1 MPPQIY
7 HHKPARPHH
16 SSLTIPCENSQ
27 CNRWFRSVSGL
38 KKHVRSCHVST
49 PSHPLPPEHPAL
61 SPPAENELESNF
73 EPFDG
78 QDEQENPLSN
88 EPLEDQAQCEIEYHP
103 FLDGRPCD
111 ENGNFLPPG
120 AKPVLPETPST
131 NDWSPYRDRVEFET
145 AELLYKKVQ
154 MSGGDINAL
163 VDLWRASFIKNGL
176 ADEDVPF
183 ANKDDLYRVIDSTS
197 GSDVPWES
205 FSLSYNGEL
214 PEEDPPEW
222 MKQEFD
228 VWFRSPRA
236 IIQNMLSNRDFC
248 GETNFMPYRKF
259 SKKGEREYKDF
270 MSGEWAWK
278 QADKISVDPTTHGSS
293 FVPVILGSDKTT
305 VSVATGQNE
314 YYPVYISIGN
324 VHNNVRRAHRN
335 AVALLG
341 FLAIPKTEKKYAND
355 VKFRKFRRQLF
366 HTSLARILQDLK
378 PGMLVPEVLR
388 CTDMHFR
395 RVIYGIGPY
404 IADYPEQALLAC
416 IVQGWCPRCIAWPNN
431 LDGEGGRRSED
442 HTEVL
447 ANFLSPVVLWDQYGI
462 VSDIVPF
469 THDFPRADIH
479 EILAP
484 DLLHQVIKGTFKDHL
499 VTWVEDY
506 LHLTYSKK
514 RADEISDDI
523 DRRIAAVP
531 SFPGLRRFPQGRG
544 FKQWTGDDSK
554 ALMKVYLPAIEGHV
568 PPDIIRTFQAFLDFC
583 YLVRHDTHSD
593 STIQKVQDA
602 VKDFHHSR
610 TIFETLGVRPTGF
623 SLPRQHS
630 LQHYPWLIRMFGSP
644 NGLCS
649 SITESRHITA
659 VKEPWRRSSR
669 FEALGQ
675 MLLINQRLDKLAVS
689 RVDFTARGM
698 LSGSILDYVKNYHND
713 AMEATRAL
721 DTRAEHHNTE
731 DNNNGDSGPVPGPLT
746 PGYVKPSV
754 RRLRQYSTNCHK
766 LSVQLNQPR
775 LVELL
780 RRFLYSQAHMNNHDA
795 PSAFNIPLH
804 QCPMFNSRVVAT
816 HSAVAYFY
824 APSDCSGIGG
834 MRRETIRATPLWRK
848 HAARYDC
855 AFVERDPSIP
865 GIRGLDVV
873 RIFAFLSF
881 SHDNTTYPCALIQWF
896 SHILDE
902 PDELTGL
909 WKVQPDT
916 NDDGSPSLEIIHL
929 DCIFRSAHL
938 MPVFGDYGHRF
949 IPSDI
954 DFTNSLDKF
963 PTFYINKYIDHHAF
977 GLSQG

>member
-38 KKHVRSCHVST
+38 KKHVRSCHVSA

-228 VWFRSPRA
+228 VWFRSPHA

-341 FLAIPKTEKKYAND
+341 FLAIPKSLFYSTIFFLWSLLHSNESCSFSFANP
-355 VKFRKFRRQLF
+355 FTFE
-366 HTSLARILQDLK
+366 RILFFLVHQPTLK
-378 PGMLVPEVLR
+378 
-388 CTDMHFR
+388 
-395 RVIYGIGPY
+395 
-404 IADYPEQALLAC
+404 Q
-416 IVQGWCPRCIAWPNN
+416 
-431 LDGEGGRRSED
+431 
-442 HTEVL
+442 
-447 ANFLSPVVLWDQYGI
+447 
-462 VSDIVPF
+462 PF

>member
-1 MPPQIY
+1 
-7 HHKPARPHH
+7 
-16 SSLTIPCENSQ
+16 
-27 CNRWFRSVSGL
+27 
-38 KKHVRSCHVST
+38 
-49 PSHPLPPEHPAL
+49 
-61 SPPAENELESNF
+61 
-73 EPFDG
+73 
-78 QDEQENPLSN
+78 
-88 EPLEDQAQCEIEYHP
+88 
-103 FLDGRPCD
+103 
-111 ENGNFLPPG
+111 
-120 AKPVLPETPST
+120 
-131 NDWSPYRDRVEFET
+131 
-145 AELLYKKVQ
+145 

-197 GSDVPWES
+197 SSDVPWES

-214 PEEDPPEW
+214 PKEDPPEW

-228 VWFRSPRA
+228 VWFR
-236 IIQNMLSNRDFC
+236 
-248 GETNFMPYRKF
+248 K
-259 SKKGEREYKDF
+259 YKDF

-278 QADKISVDPTTHGSS
+278 QANKISVDPTTHGSS

-324 VHNNVRRAHRN
+324 IHNNVRRAHRN

-355 VKFRKFRRQLF
+355 IKFRKFHRQLF

-378 PGMLVPEVLR
+378 PGMLVPE
-388 CTDMHFR
+388 
-395 RVIYGIGPY
+395 
-404 IADYPEQALLAC
+404 ALLAC

-431 LDGEGGRRSED
+431 LDGRGGRRSED

-469 THDFPRADIH
+469 THDFPRANIH

-531 SFPGLRRFPQGRG
+531 SFPGLRRFPQGR
-544 FKQWTGDDSK
+544 
-554 ALMKVYLPAIEGHV
+554 HV
-568 PPDIIRTFQAFLDFC
+568 PPDIICTFQAFLDFC

-623 SLPRQHS
+623 SLPQQHS

-644 NGLCS
+644 NSLCL

-659 VKEPWRRSSR
+659 VKEAWRRSSR

-746 PGYVKPSV
+746 PGYVKPS
-754 RRLRQYSTNCHK
+754 
-766 LSVQLNQPR
+766 LNQPC

-780 RRFLYSQAHMNNHDA
+780 RRFLYSQAHMNDHDA

-848 HAARYDC
+848 HAAHYNC

-865 GIRGLDVV
+865 GIRGLDV
-873 RIFAFLSF
+873 
-881 SHDNTTYPCALIQWF
+881 WF

>member
-1 MPPQIY
+1 M
-7 HHKPARPHH
+7 
-16 SSLTIPCENSQ
+16 C
-27 CNRWFRSVSGL
+27 
-38 KKHVRSCHVST
+38 
-49 PSHPLPPEHPAL
+49 AL
-61 SPPAENELESNF
+61 VINF

-131 NDWSPYRDRVEFET
+131 NDWSPYRDYVEFEM

-214 PEEDPPEW
+214 PGEDPPEW

-324 VHNNVRRAHRN
+324 IHNNVRRAHRN

-341 FLAIPKTEKKYAND
+341 FLAIPKSLFYSTIFFFAYTKANTFSAEKKYAND
-355 VKFRKFRRQLF
+355 VEFCKFRRQLL
-366 HTSLARILQDLK
+366 HTSLACILQDLK

-388 CTDMHFR
+388 CADMHFR
-395 RVIYGIGPY
+395 CVIYGIGPY

-484 DLLHQVIKGTFKDHL
+484 DLLHQVIKARSG
-499 VTWVEDY
+499 
-506 LHLTYSKK
+506 LT
-514 RADEISDDI
+514 RFRMTLTDGLQQ
-523 DRRIAAVP
+523 
-531 SFPGLRRFPQGRG
+531 FPRFLAFDVFPQGRG
-544 FKQWTGDDSK
+544 FKQ
-554 ALMKVYLPAIEGHV
+554 
-568 PPDIIRTFQAFLDFC
+568 
-583 YLVRHDTHSD
+583 
-593 STIQKVQDA
+593 
-602 VKDFHHSR
+602 
-610 TIFETLGVRPTGF
+610 
-623 SLPRQHS
+623 
-630 LQHYPWLIRMFGSP
+630 
-644 NGLCS
+644 
-649 SITESRHITA
+649 
-659 VKEPWRRSSR
+659 
-669 FEALGQ
+669 
-675 MLLINQRLDKLAVS
+675 
-689 RVDFTARGM
+689 VDFTARGM

-780 RRFLYSQAHMNNHDA
+780 RRFLYSQAHMNDHDA

-824 APSDCSGIGG
+824 APSDCSG
-834 MRRETIRATPLWRK
+834 T
-848 HAARYDC
+848 
-855 AFVERDPSIP
+855 
-865 GIRGLDVV
+865 DVV
-873 RIFAFLSF
+873 LSY
-881 SHDNTTYPCALIQWF
+881 S
-896 SHILDE
+896 
-902 PDELTGL
+902 G
-909 WKVQPDT
+909 
-916 NDDGSPSLEIIHL
+916 
-929 DCIFRSAHL
+929 
-938 MPVFGDYGHRF
+938 
-949 IPSDI
+949 
-954 DFTNSLDKF
+954 
-963 PTFYINKYIDHHAF
+963 
-977 GLSQG
+977 